1 MLVAEQAVVII
12 TSEQA
17 LAAGGQAAS
26 NLSALSTIFTSG
38 LNAGLS
44 KQDALNLKVVRPR
57 RSHAPHAH
65 TWTPAAAQKEAVEQ
79 YYGQGG
85 PVPQMPAAP
94 DRQLV
99 NYGDI

>member
-1 MLVAEQAVVII
+1 MPGLASKMRL
-12 TSEQA
+12 TSKWCAPDARSRAYA
-17 LAAGGQAAS
+17 L
-26 NLSALSTIFTSG
+26 
-38 LNAGLS
+38 
-44 KQDALNLKVVRPR
+44 
-57 RSHAPHAH
+57 
-65 TWTPAAAQKEAVEQ
+65 TWTPAAVQKEAVEQ